1 MKRTR
6 LPPLKALR
14 TFEVAARLGSFAK
27 AAEELCVTP
36 AAVSHQIKL
45 LEEFVG
51 HLLFERLP
59 NGLSLTRHGS
69 ALLPGVTAGF
79 DSFEDAMGLVK
90 STRSSASE
98 VLVISALPSFS
109 QEWLMPRLVDFRAQY
124 PEIDVLIQTEYR
136 MVDLRAEE
144 VDVAIRFGRPGLNAG
159 LDAQLLANENV
170 TPVCSPA
177 LLTKPAGTYEKAEL
191 MRFTLLNSTVRMV
204 HEPWMS
210 WDLWL
215 QEAGLKGDDFLHG
228 PRFSDPLLILRAAIA
243 GRGLVLGRS
252 MLVRDHLANGRLVA
266 PLPGWVKPIHSAY
279 FVVTT
284 AEKARL
290 HRVTVFR
297 KWLLEFAQR
306 EQLVPQGFAPF
317 SAPAD
322 AARAGTGGAP
332 RSRQTRRPVGA

>member
-1 MKRTR
+1 MKRKR

-27 AAEELCVTP
+27 AAEDLCVTP

-79 DSFEDAMGLVK
+79 DSFEDAIGLVK
-90 STRSSASE
+90 NTRTQASE
-98 VLVISALPSFS
+98 VLVVSALPSFS
-109 QEWLMPRLVDFRAQY
+109 QEWLIPRLVDFRAQF
-124 PEIDVLIQTEYR
+124 PEVDVLIQTEYR
-136 MVDLRAEE
+136 MVDLQAEE
-144 VDVAIRFGRPGLNAG
+144 VDVAIRFGRLGLNAG
-159 LDAQLLANENV
+159 LDAQLLANETV
-170 TPVCSPA
+170 TPVCSPS
-177 LLTKPAGTYEKAEL
+177 LLPKPAGEYDKL
-191 MRFTLLNSTVRMV
+191 DLIRFTLLNSTVRMV

-215 QEAGLKGDDFLHG
+215 QEAGLNADDLMQG

-243 GRGLVLGRS
+243 GRGMVLGRS
-252 MLVRDHLANGRLVA
+252 MLVHDHLAHGRLVA
-266 PLPGWVKPIHSAY
+266 PFPDWVKPIQSSY

-284 AEKARL
+284 AGKARL
-290 HRVTVFR
+290 HRVAVFR
-297 KWLLEFAQR
+297 KWLLEYAHR
-306 EQLVPQGFAPF
+306 EQAGAAIPPVPAGAAVHPRFA
-317 SAPAD
+317 
-322 AARAGTGGAP
+322 
-332 RSRQTRRPVGA
+332 